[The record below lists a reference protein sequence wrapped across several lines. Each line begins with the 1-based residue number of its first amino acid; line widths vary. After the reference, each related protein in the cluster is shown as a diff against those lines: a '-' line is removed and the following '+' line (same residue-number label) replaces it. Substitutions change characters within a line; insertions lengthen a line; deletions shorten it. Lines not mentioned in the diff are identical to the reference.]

1 MSWPS
6 LRVRVLKR
14 QSEKHRNE
22 KDPPEQKQKSFVI
35 FRLEQKILQL
45 EKRVASLE
53 DQLEESNIENKK
65 LRAMSS
71 PSTPRSIPSSNSPPQ
86 FNLSL

>member
-6 LRVRVLKR
+6 LRVQVLKR
-14 QSEKHRNE
+14 QSEKHQIE
-22 KDPPEQKQKSFVI
+22 KDLPEQKQKSFVI

-45 EKRVASLE
+45 EKRLASLE